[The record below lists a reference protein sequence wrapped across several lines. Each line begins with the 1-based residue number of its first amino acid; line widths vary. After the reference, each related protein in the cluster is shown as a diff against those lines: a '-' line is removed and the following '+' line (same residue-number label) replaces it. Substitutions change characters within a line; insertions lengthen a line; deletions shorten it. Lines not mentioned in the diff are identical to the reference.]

1 MAEALISGISAG
13 FLEGARS
20 EAQEEGGRIHFNFA
34 FDENV
39 FKDAYNQLRRERA
52 EREREEREREHALPL
67 VSAGTASFS
76 MFPPCL
82 LCSV

>member
-1 MAEALISGISAG
+1 VLSLHSLQVAAALISGISAG

-39 FKDAYNQLRRERA
+39 FKNAYNELKAR
-52 EREREEREREHALPL
+52 
-67 VSAGTASFS
+67 
-76 MFPPCL
+76 
-82 LCSV
+82 